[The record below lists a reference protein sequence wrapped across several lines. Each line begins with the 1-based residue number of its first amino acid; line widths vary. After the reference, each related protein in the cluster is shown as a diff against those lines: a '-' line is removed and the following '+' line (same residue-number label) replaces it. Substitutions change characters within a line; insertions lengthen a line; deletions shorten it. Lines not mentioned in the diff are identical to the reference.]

1 MAAVQSVCWAASTVP
16 VHMRLHVHGLAK
28 PSRYVKRASS
38 RGGDAH
44 DPNPRIHASQA
55 RAPAAPP
62 RTRQRASPA
71 SLHINCLLVAMRRQ
85 PTIRPSSRPSGEGAR
100 GGCPPPHVG
109 WAVARFPGISASAEW
124 PELSLPAV
132 TTHFPFRAILNYA
145 CSFVQPNL
153 PTLLLLPS
161 PRAAPA
167 DERSRPAQATG
178 PATPAEEIR
187 RGRRRRRSGT
197 GWCIH
202 PSIHTFIP
210 RDVSGRAAFE
220 RHLLVLFVLSLRAA
234 AARIMF
240 PVDARSRAG
249 SRTSLGR

>member
-16 VHMRLHVHGLAK
+16 VHARLHVHGLAK

-44 DPNPRIHASQA
+44 DSTPRIHASQA

-85 PTIRPSSRPSGEGAR
+85 PTIRPSSRPSGESAR

-132 TTHFPFRAILNYA
+132 TTHFPFHAIVMPAPSCNPT
-145 CSFVQPNL
+145 CQPCRCCC
-153 PTLLLLPS
+153 S
-161 PRAAPA
+161 PRAPRQQTSVL
-167 DERSRPAQATG
+167 DQPRPRDRPHPPRRYEESGGGGG
-178 PATPAEEIR
+178 P
-187 RGRRRRRSGT
+187 GRVGAF
-197 GWCIH
+197 IH
-202 PSIHTFIP
+202 SFIHSSIH
-210 RDVSGRAAFE
+210 S
-220 RHLLVLFVLSLRAA
+220 S
-234 AARIMF
+234 
-240 PVDARSRAG
+240 
-249 SRTSLGR
+249 